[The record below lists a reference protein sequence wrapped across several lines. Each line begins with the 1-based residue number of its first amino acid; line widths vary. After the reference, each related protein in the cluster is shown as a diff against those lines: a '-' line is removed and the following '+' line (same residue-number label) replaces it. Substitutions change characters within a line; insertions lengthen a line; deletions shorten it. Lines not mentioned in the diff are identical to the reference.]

1 MTAAPKR
8 RLGPAANAHW
18 LTDRLAVGGE
28 LNMFVEDL
36 AADQLAD
43 IIEAGITH
51 VVDLRAERR
60 GMPQWPE
67 SAGFVVRSAG
77 VEDDGTPRS
86 GEWFDAFVPWVL
98 EVLDLP
104 DTKVLVHCAM
114 GSNRGPSGAFT
125 VLLML
130 GWEPGAA
137 LDLIQSQRPYAQIR
151 YAEDACLWFQE
162 TAAVEPVRMSADYAA
177 ISAWRRRARRRH
189 TGEGVGTDQ

>member
-1 MTAAPKR
+1 MSTSPKR

-28 LNMFVEDL
+28 LNMFDEDL

-67 SAGFVVRSAG
+67 HAGLVVRSAG
-77 VEDDGTPRS
+77 VEDDGAPRS
-86 GEWFDAFVPWVL
+86 GEWFDAFVPWVVD
-98 EVLDLP
+98 VLAQP
-104 DTKVLVHCAM
+104 ETKVLVHCAM
-114 GSNRGPSGAFT
+114 GSNRGPSGAFA

-151 YAEDACLWFQE
+151 YAEDACLWAHDR
-162 TAAVEPVRMSADYAA
+162 TRAGN
-177 ISAWRRRARRRH
+177 ARRSNDYSVISRWRTASVGRSAH
-189 TGEGVGTDQ
+189 TNP